1 VGTVTR
7 NCAGRAFFTS
17 LLVLAACN
25 STSGSAPSTTHAKAA
40 GISRPLSDHTTIPPD
55 YFGGSQ
61 RFCARAPLSG
71 TIAYVIRTD
80 RRSGSSATL
89 NVHVGGLPSNSQTTV
104 NWANG
109 TGRAY
114 VVASVDTDG
123 NGSSVQ
129 ASVRLYR
136 PGEVRGARIILA
148 LTDPQATV
156 VGTLTDCS

>member
-1 VGTVTR
+1 MTR
-7 NCAGRAFFTS
+7 KGAGCAFCTS

-25 STSGSAPSTTHAKAA
+25 STSGSAPSTTQANAV
-40 GISRPLSDHTTIPPD
+40 SVSPSLSDHTTIPPD
-55 YFGGSQ
+55 YFSGNQ
-61 RFCARAPLSG
+61 RFCALAPLSG
-71 TIAYVIRTD
+71 TVAYVSLTD
-80 RRSGSSATL
+80 RRSARSATL
-89 NVHVGGLPSNSQTTV
+89 NVLVGGLPPNRQITV

-123 NGSSVQ
+123 TGSSVQ
-129 ASVRLYR
+129 TSVRLYR
-136 PGEVRGARIILA
+136 PGEVRGARVFLA